1 MTPARLPPCVWCRGG
16 HLSAFCALL
25 REWVGLPVVD
35 PEIQAA
41 IEVALSRACVSEPDP
56 QSRDV

>member
-1 MTPARLPPCVWCRGG
+1 MTHARLPPCVWCRGD

-25 REWVGLPVVD
+25 REWVGLPVVAH
-35 PEIQAA
+35 EIQTA
-41 IEVALSRACVSEPDP
+41 IEAALSEPCASEPHP